1 MTRGFDAEG
10 AHKVVQ
16 NVPHRKIRSASQ
28 WRQRR
33 RLQTD
38 DAKGF
43 RVSELHASK
52 REGRRLAAVDIDH
65 AKLTRE
71 RRRDQHLPVA
81 LREPR
86 IAP

>member
-1 MTRGFDAEG
+1 MTRGFDG
-10 AHKVVQ
+10 AGAQGGPKRFA
-16 NVPHRKIRSASQ
+16 PKDSLSALH

-38 DAKGF
+38 DARGF
-43 RVSELHASK
+43 RVSELHALK
-52 REGRRLAAVDIDH
+52 REGRRLAAVDIDY